1 MQLQYAVSGE
11 IMRFF
16 LIDKI
21 IEWKPGERASAV
33 KNVALSE
40 DFFDDHFPRMPIM
53 PGMLILEGMAQLGG
67 ILLEETVKKE
77 LGISDKAIMTMI
89 DKTKFRATTRPG
101 DQLIY
106 EAVISGFNDMGG
118 RVSVMAKK
126 AGKPVVSTTFTF
138 AFQAIDDAYLLRDRQ
153 RLLDLWLGSLDNG

>member
-1 MQLQYAVSGE
+1 
-11 IMRFF
+11 
-16 LIDKI
+16 
-21 IEWKPGERASAV
+21 
-33 KNVALSE
+33 
-40 DFFDDHFPRMPIM
+40 
-53 PGMLILEGMAQLGG
+53 MAQLGG